1 MAHSRLR
8 RSISCIMAGLLIV
21 GPITVFSWGTLA
33 EWYPHGI
40 VILILATLCIAGII
54 WLYDE
59 IRDIRAEQKRASA
72 ASENPFRAWNPEA
85 FNKGAKINR
94 WADEFRRVAAKELTG
109 NEIMAALVIALGN
122 EVAARVFQKDPSYSP
137 DQREYW
143 IDEMLDEARI
153 IMREQ
158 AYRAANLPSQPEQH
172 EERELTSEEFQA
184 LTLRITNA
192 ATKEHNIPVTD
203 VLAATAMALGRM
215 ICVFSERRGAS
226 AEGWLKWAQQA
237 VAEATQD
244 ALTQRASE
252 KKSG

>member
-1 MAHSRLR
+1 ML
-8 RSISCIMAGLLIV
+8 AGLLIV
-21 GPITVFSWGTLA
+21 GPATVFFGGALVD
-33 EWYPHGI
+33 WYPHKI
-40 VILILATLCIAGII
+40 VVVILATLCIAGII

-59 IRDIRAEQKRASA
+59 VRDIRAEQKLARMT
-72 ASENPFRAWNPEA
+72 SENPFRAQNSEA
-85 FNKGAKINR
+85 FDRGAKINR

-109 NEIMAALVIALGN
+109 NDIAAALVIALGN

-158 AYRAANLPSQPEQH
+158 AYRAADLPTPPEHH

-192 ATKEHNIPVTD
+192 ATKEHNIPITD
-203 VLAATAMALGRM
+203 VLAATAIALGQM
-215 ICVFSERRGAS
+215 ICIFSERPGAS
-226 AEGWLKWAQQA
+226 AEGWVKWAQQA
-237 VAEATQD
+237 IAEATQD
-244 ALTQRASE
+244 AIARRAAD
-252 KKSG
+252 KT